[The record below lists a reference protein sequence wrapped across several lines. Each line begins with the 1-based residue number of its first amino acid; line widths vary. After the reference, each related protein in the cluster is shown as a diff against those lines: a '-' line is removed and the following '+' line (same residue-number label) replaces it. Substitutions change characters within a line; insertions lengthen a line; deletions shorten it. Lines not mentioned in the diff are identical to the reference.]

1 MVVDSASRS
10 ESTDFSHYSFLA
22 PLGKGCSAV
31 LTLTNEMVRFPP
43 LGIKQLTQLCL
54 SKVKFSPENSATVVC
69 ESQTG
74 LKILSKTRRE
84 YCL

>member
-43 LGIKQLTQLCL
+43 LGIKQLTQLSL